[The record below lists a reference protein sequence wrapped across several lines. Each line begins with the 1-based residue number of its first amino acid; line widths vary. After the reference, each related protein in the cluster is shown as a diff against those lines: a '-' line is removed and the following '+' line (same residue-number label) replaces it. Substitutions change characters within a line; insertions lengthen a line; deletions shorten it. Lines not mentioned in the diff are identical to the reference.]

1 MPKPLSN
8 LVSTVKASTTIAIDS
23 MYKKMKAE
31 GIDVIGFGAGEPDFN
46 TPDNIKLAGIR
57 AIEDNFTRYTPSSGI
72 ESLRKAVCDRL
83 KEDCGL
89 DYTPSQIVI
98 SNGAKQSLYL
108 ALKAIT
114 NPGDEIILP
123 APYWV
128 SYLEMIRMTGG
139 NPVIVETS
147 QDTGW
152 KMTAEMLKAA
162 ITPKTK
168 ALILNSPS
176 NPSGVVYN
184 EEELAAIAKTAIEAD
199 IYVISDE
206 IYYKLIYNGCKFRSF
221 ASFGE
226 EIKYNTI
233 LVNGV
238 SKSYAMTGWRIG
250 YTAANDEISKLIGNY
265 QSHASSAPNSIAQL
279 AAVEALTGPQDN
291 IEVMRKEF
299 QARRDYFVERL
310 DKIEHIG
317 YIYPDGAFYLMM
329 DISSLIGREMY
340 GCVIRDADDFSS
352 LFLDK
357 GLVATVPCT
366 GFGAP
371 YHVRWSYATSLE
383 NIKTGLDRL
392 EKFLKEG

>member
-23 MYKKMKAE
+23 MYKKMKSE

-184 EEELAAIAKTAIEAD
+184 E
-199 IYVISDE
+199 
-206 IYYKLIYNGCKFRSF
+206 
-221 ASFGE
+221 
-226 EIKYNTI
+226 
-233 LVNGV
+233 
-238 SKSYAMTGWRIG
+238 
-250 YTAANDEISKLIGNY
+250 
-265 QSHASSAPNSIAQL
+265 
-279 AAVEALTGPQDN
+279 
-291 IEVMRKEF
+291 
-299 QARRDYFVERL
+299 
-310 DKIEHIG
+310 
-317 YIYPDGAFYLMM
+317 
-329 DISSLIGREMY
+329 
-340 GCVIRDADDFSS
+340 
-352 LFLDK
+352 
-357 GLVATVPCT
+357 
-366 GFGAP
+366 
-371 YHVRWSYATSLE
+371 
-383 NIKTGLDRL
+383 
-392 EKFLKEG
+392 